1 MKVLL
6 VDDDPDVGEPLRDAL
21 DEAGG
26 WQVIGRGFGEVAE
39 ALTVCRPDFVVLD
52 LIEGSGADASDSG
65 NASFERIWETW
76 FCPVIVYSAFPDQQ
90 RFESHPLVRC
100 VQKGLGSEDRVRDH
114 LEQLRPQAEMIAA
127 VHTEFDRRIREA
139 LRDSTHL
146 LRAQLAEAAPTG
158 TPLARAVRRLVAARV
173 DEEAYGEGPLQ
184 AWERFVVPPLGE
196 NLLLTAD
203 LLRRRD
209 TEWTDP
215 NAFRLILT
223 PSCDLVRHG
232 DQPPRADS
240 VLVARCET
248 PDQIDILKTVTKRQQ
263 RKKKLKP
270 LLNAG
275 AAGRHVFIPRFRDC
289 VPSMVANLKRL
300 ELLDWDQIVIANG
313 DTAVPSARPVY
324 ERVASTDSPF
334 REMVA
339 WVYLQVAGR
348 PGLPDLDE
356 EAWLSELLD
365 SVDGAAGS

>member
-6 VDDDPDVGEPLRDAL
+6 IDDDPDVRETLGDAL

-26 WQVIGRGFGEVAE
+26 WQVVGRGFGEATE
-39 ALTVCRPDFVVLD
+39 ALVTCRPDLIVLD
-52 LIEGSGADASDSG
+52 LVQGTGADGSDSG
-65 NASFERIWETW
+65 NASFESIRETW
-76 FCPVIVYSAFPDQQ
+76 FCPVIVYSAFPD
-90 RFESHPLVRC
+90 RRTFAPHPLVTS
-100 VQKGLGSEDRVRDH
+100 VTKGAGSEQLVRNELD
-114 LEQLRPQAEMIAA
+114 QLRPQAEMISS
-127 VHTEFDRRIREA
+127 VHTEFDTRIREA
-139 LRDSTHL
+139 LRDSAHL
-146 LRAQLAEAAPTG
+146 LRRQLADT
-158 TPLARAVRRLVAARV
+158 TPVGDSLARAVRRLVAARV

-196 NLLLTAD
+196 DLLLTAD
-203 LLRRRD
+203 ILRRRD
-209 TEWTDP
+209 TDWTDP

-232 DQPPRADS
+232 DKPPRADS
-240 VLVARCET
+240 VLVACCET
-248 PDQIDILKTVTKRQQ
+248 PDQIDILKTATKRQQ

-275 AAGRHVFIPRFRDC
+275 AAGRHVFIPRFLGC

-300 ELLDWDQIVIANG
+300 ELLDWDQIVTANG
-313 DTAVPSARPVY
+313 APVVASARPVY

-356 EAWLSELLD
+356 EAWLSELLE